1 MKHLVTLVEQKLF
14 TLPERLSMQPVFAGV
29 RIIICWC
36 ICA

>member
-14 TLPERLSMQPVFAGV
+14 TLPERLSIQPFLLEFVLLYV
-29 RIIICWC
+29 T